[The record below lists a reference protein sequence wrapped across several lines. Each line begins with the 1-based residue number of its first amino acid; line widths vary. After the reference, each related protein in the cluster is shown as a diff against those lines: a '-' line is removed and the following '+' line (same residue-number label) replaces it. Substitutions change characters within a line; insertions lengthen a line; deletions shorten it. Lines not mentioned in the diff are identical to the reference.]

1 LIIGSY
7 GRNHSGL
14 PEAGTPPAASEGV
27 TTEVKLKPEV
37 ERDPWS
43 DYASVYF
50 RVIRVLAVL
59 DANHDHVISS
69 SEIANAPTVLIALD
83 QDHDGKLTA
92 EECGQ
97 GFTDNP
103 TVSARI
109 EAAMDPQLLQLGRL
123 AFMRLHP
130 VLAALDADHDGEISA
145 SEIQNAVAALK
156 TLDKNGD
163 RKLVP
168 GELFPDPLANAVAH
182 FMPITRDGKISR
194 KEWSRKFPSR
204 YHQLFEAADQ
214 TKDGIVTEEEMT
226 NEIRRRTDLNN
237 DGIITQQEVRDAFR
251 SGAFE
256 RPR

>member
-1 LIIGSY
+1 M
-7 GRNHSGL
+7 
-14 PEAGTPPAASEGV
+14 
-27 TTEVKLKPEV
+27 KPEPGQ
-37 ERDPWS
+37 DPWS

-50 RVIRVLAVL
+50 RVILVLAVL

-69 SEIANAPTVLIALD
+69 SEIANAPRALRTLD
-83 QDHDGKLTA
+83 RDHDGKLTA
-92 EECGQ
+92 AECGQ

-130 VLAALDADHDGEISA
+130 VLAALDANHDGEISA

-163 RKLVP
+163 GKLIP
-168 GELFPDPLANAVAH
+168 GELFPDPLSNAVAH
-182 FMPITRDGKISR
+182 FMPIMRDGKISR

-214 TKDGIVTEEEMT
+214 NKDGIVTGEEMT
-226 NEIRRRTDLNN
+226 NEIRQRTDLNN

-251 SGAFE
+251 SGVFE